1 MEPKREIK
9 NTGKIVRQLLKD
21 DVRTRNCDKYLWLRV
36 TQIFLGQNKPVKC
49 GSCFDFDKGRNP
61 LMRSLPCA
69 VCGGSGFIL
78 PGSLTITLSD
88 LMRLPSPETVIRMRA
103 KIQNTEQ
110 IYLPTIE
117 AVRRKRLIK
126 EEVYLQWAQTNF

>member
-1 MEPKREIK
+1 MEPKREIR
-9 NTGKIVRQLLKD
+9 NTGKLVRQLLKD
-21 DVRTRNCDKYLWLRV
+21 DVKTRNCDKYLWFRV
-36 TQIFLGQNKPVKC
+36 TQLFLGQNEAKPC
-49 GSCFDFDKGRNP
+49 QLCRDYDLYRNGNCP
-61 LMRSLPCA
+61 N
-69 VCGGSGFIL
+69 CGGTGFIL

-126 EEVYLQWAQTNF
+126 EDVYRSWAQTNF